1 MANNQP
7 QKLFTSHVSVGSI
20 ATGSSQKQVRPCPI
34 WRRKRKSIQGISD
47 AATGHCGL
55 YDRPAA
61 NYLAFIKLASI
72 RIWLRA
78 SESTPWLEM
87 QVPGSIL
94 LHALSLRQ
102 LRRRSRAEVARR

>member
-61 NYLAFIKLASI
+61 NYLASLSSHQSAFGYALVSPHPG
-72 RIWLRA
+72 LRCNKPLI
-78 SESTPWLEM
+78 T
-87 QVPGSIL
+87 G
-94 LHALSLRQ
+94 R
-102 LRRRSRAEVARR
+102 VAV